1 MVIRKVD
8 GMTKDEYS
16 RNAKGQSFVEL
27 SILITFLVVL
37 LAGVADFGRA
47 YVILIQMRDAA
58 QEGAS
63 YGSYSPTAFS
73 EIEARVRDNMK
84 APMDLSDPAI
94 VQVVPSLTNPPN
106 ACSGFD
112 PTTLEPNALEVSI
125 LYQFPISVP
134 FLGAII
140 GSQEIPLVATVS
152 NTILR
157 PQCN

>member
-1 MVIRKVD
+1 MS
-8 GMTKDEYS
+8 KDEYS
-16 RNAKGQSFVEL
+16 RNHKGQSFVEL
-27 SILITFLVVL
+27 SVLITFLVVF

-47 YVILIQMRDAA
+47 YIILLEMRDAA

-73 EIEARVRDNMK
+73 DIEARVRDNMK
-84 APMDLSDPAI
+84 DPIDLSDPTNI
-94 VQVVPSLTNPPN
+94 QVVPSLTNPPKS
-106 ACSGFD
+106 CSGFD
-112 PTTLEPNALEVSI
+112 TTTLEPNGLEVSI

-140 GSQEIPLVATVS
+140 GSQEIPLIATVS
-152 NTILR
+152 NTILK

>member
-1 MVIRKVD
+1 
-8 GMTKDEYS
+8 MTKDKYS
-16 RNAKGQSFVEL
+16 RNSKGQSFVEFSVL
-27 SILITFLVVL
+27 VTFLVVL

-47 YVILIQMRDAA
+47 YIMLLQMRDAA

-73 EIEARVRDNMK
+73 EIEARVRDTLK
-84 APMDLSDPAI
+84 DPIDLSDPTTI
-94 VQVVPSLTNPPN
+94 QVVPSLTNPAN

-112 PTTLEPNALEVSI
+112 PTTLEPNGLEVSI

-152 NTILR
+152 NTILQ
-157 PQCN
+157 PQCD